1 MLNTETLLTHV
12 KKEPLLKVEDEETAS
27 LEEGTTL
34 SIHVV
39 EPDSKGKSLIAE
51 IMNQQK
57 KQEQQLEDLVKR
69 QSKITASDRDEF
81 NELQQLLFKL
91 HQQIATQLKE
101 LNDLFRKEVLPSVE
115 LGTIEKLVQILHL
128 QQQRVDLYR
137 QELGHIANGDKKR
150 YSWSYLL
157 HNPSVATLT
166 IIEQPVSQIVFK
178 GRTIEGKYVVQLLPG
193 AKVEIE
199 TPSVVQASIS
209 DEESWKSNKPIAVYF
224 SPYY

>member
-1 MLNTETLLTHV
+1 HV

-137 QELGHIANGDKKR
+137 QELGHIA
-150 YSWSYLL
+150 
-157 HNPSVATLT
+157 
-166 IIEQPVSQIVFK
+166 
-178 GRTIEGKYVVQLLPG
+178 
-193 AKVEIE
+193 
-199 TPSVVQASIS
+199 
-209 DEESWKSNKPIAVYF
+209 
-224 SPYY
+224 